1 MRWLDGITDLMDVSL
16 SDITRID
23 HFRAFDSYYA
33 IPFPAEN
40 AINGSWKEGPGI
52 EFFNLMNEALGNLPI
67 IAEDLGTMTPG
78 VIQLLKDSGYP
89 GMKVL
94 EFAFDSNEENN
105 YLPHTYTPNCV
116 VYSGTHDN
124 DTLIGWMETAP
135 EHCVNFAKSYC
146 KMAEDEP
153 FNWGIIRTAY
163 ESVSNYCIIQMQDYL
178 GLGSEARMNTPSTLG
193 GNWEW
198 RISKDAASDD
208 LADKIRELSQ
218 KYNRLEE

>member
-1 MRWLDGITDLMDVSL
+1 
-16 SDITRID
+16 
-23 HFRAFDSYYA
+23 
-33 IPFPAEN
+33 
-40 AINGSWKEGPGI
+40 
-52 EFFNLMNEALGNLPI
+52 
-67 IAEDLGTMTPG
+67 MTPG

-163 ESVSNYCIIQMQDYL
+163 ESVSDYCIIQMQDYL